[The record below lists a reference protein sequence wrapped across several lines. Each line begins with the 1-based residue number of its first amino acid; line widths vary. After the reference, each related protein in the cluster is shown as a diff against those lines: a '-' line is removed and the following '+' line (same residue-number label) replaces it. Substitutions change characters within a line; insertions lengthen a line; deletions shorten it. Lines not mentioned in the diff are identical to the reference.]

1 MTTWHTIKGYLAG
14 ALALIACPCHLP
26 ITFPLL
32 LGLTAGTALG
42 AWLEGS
48 FGLVFGF
55 FTIIFIGGLGLSMLW
70 LGKEKEGARPSPRS
84 KGRRSKPIAKTS
96 PPGAPVELTLVTS
109 SACSSCEKA
118 QEIWAQVG
126 LERPLNLAI
135 VDINS
140 PEGRALAAQHNIFA
154 TPTTLVDGKV
164 AVRGIPSLKKARQV
178 LGG

>member
-1 MTTWHTIKGYLAG
+1 MTTWHTVKGYLAG
-14 ALALIACPCHLP
+14 AIALIACPCHLP

-42 AWLEGS
+42 SWLGGN
-48 FGLVFGF
+48 FGLVFA
-55 FTIIFIGGLGLSMLW
+55 ISSVIFIGGLGLSMLW
-70 LGKEKEGARPSPRS
+70 MGQEKEGARSAKRS
-84 KGRRSKPIAKTS
+84 KSRKRTRTVGTS
-96 PPGAPVELTLVTS
+96 SPGAPAELTLITS

-118 QEIWAQVG
+118 REIWEQVG
-126 LERPLNLAI
+126 LEQSLNLAI

-140 PEGRALAAQHNIFA
+140 TEGRALAAQHNIFA

-164 AVRGIPSLKKARQV
+164 AVRGVPSLKKARQA